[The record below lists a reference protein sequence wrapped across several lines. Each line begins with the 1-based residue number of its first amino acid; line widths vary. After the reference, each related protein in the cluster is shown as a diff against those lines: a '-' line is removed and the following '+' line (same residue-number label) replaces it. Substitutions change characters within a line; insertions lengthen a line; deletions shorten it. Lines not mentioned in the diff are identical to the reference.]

1 LNFIDW
7 DNEWERVF
15 EYNYYNP
22 VYECPIEG
30 MDIHTFE
37 QIYDQYMA
45 EEIKEQLGVK
55 EDVLNKIPIKTVNKA
70 DPNRMCA
77 ICLRAYEKGNKVFF
91 LGCKHNFHIE
101 CIKTWFDKNH
111 VCPTC
116 RFNINEHKH
125 L

>member
-37 QIYDQYMA
+37 QIYVSLVGTNGDFRTSTWPKRSRSNSA
-45 EEIKEQLGVK
+45 SR
-55 EDVLNKIPIKTVNKA
+55 KT
-70 DPNRMCA
+70 C
-77 ICLRAYEKGNKVFF
+77 
-91 LGCKHNFHIE
+91 
-101 CIKTWFDKNH
+101 
-111 VCPTC
+111 
-116 RFNINEHKH
+116 
-125 L
+125 